1 MSGDVHSLCGTRK
14 VMKIAA
20 VVAAAC
26 VFFVVVYKTTIST
39 TKVSFTGRIVPIVQ
53 ALKRSFISHRSRL
66 NFDNFAQALAA
77 RADADR
83 YIILVMTDEG
93 YYDLAINFYEVNL
106 QAHQLDNFLF
116 VGLGRNACEF
126 MRNMSIPCF
135 YYVDDPNAR
144 EASIFGIP
152 AFNRKMR
159 ARNNMIID
167 ALEANFTVF
176 HCDTDVVFI
185 HNPIPHLKVNIA
197 RNCMLVCS

>member
-1 MSGDVHSLCGTRK
+1 MSGDVHSLCCTRK

-20 VVAAAC
+20 FMAVAC
-26 VFFVVVYKTTIST
+26 VFFVVIYKTTISSAKLT
-39 TKVSFTGRIVPIVQ
+39 FTGSIVPIVQ
-53 ALKRSFISHRSRL
+53 ALKKSFISHTFRL
-66 NFDNFAQALAA
+66 NFNNFAQALAA
-77 RADADR
+77 RADSDR
-83 YIILVMTDEG
+83 YVILVMTDEG
-93 YYDLAINFYEVNL
+93 YFDLAMNFYEMNL
-106 QAHQLDNFLF
+106 RAHQLDNFLF

-135 YYVDDPNAR
+135 FYSDDPSAG
-144 EASIFGIP
+144 EASIFGLP

-185 HNPIPHLKVNIA
+185 HNPIQNIKVSKI
-197 RNCMLVCS
+197 